1 MEETKGAM
9 DSQILL
15 RTGVAICI
23 IASLVSFL
31 ISFIGGIFIFLVIV
45 TAFYGISFFAVKQKP
60 IGNLLR
66 GYVPPRT
73 KWCSKMEFDHIL
85 IPADVDESLE
95 RLYERV
101 ITEHINSWYSD
112 LSHDE
117 EFLQEM
123 RHLFRETTTEILT
136 RLTRI
141 DITETIL
148 NDIIPVALQHL
159 DGYLWAIKHCSMCE
173 VDLLLRQQ
181 TGDTKSSCLHSTW
194 LAFMGKDVH
203 PALASREAENDYIEN
218 LSEKLLPIILK
229 NKITKSRLAS
239 SITTAIL
246 TSTVL
251 QPLFD
256 LLCEPRNLNKL
267 LLLWFGPEP
276 VRKFD
281 ACPDPPVRLLLRFV
295 HAHSQPKPSALHVD
309 LSAILKDTSLL
320 YPFLQYL
327 KKNGGVNLLQF
338 CLAVED
344 FNKKMMVVDLKEEDL
359 VTLHKDAKQLYDTYI
374 KLGANNFIKFD
385 DDIIKDV
392 GNIINQGHKSIQKLR
407 TTPPLFRAYEQVY
420 NNLEDNLCPQF
431 HTSDEYLG
439 LVLGPR
445 LSECR
450 PAVKLKDEENNSK
463 SKKDSWLS
471 VMNPFKK
478 LNSSSESKS
487 VFYCSDQD
495 MDVSEYC
502 SEDLGFPEG
511 FKKSASASNLLEI
524 NSGLVKNQE
533 LSKSLD
539 FLDTVASIRDIQK
552 SKSCEILEN
561 HSGTEERRKSQ
572 TLPKLS
578 PKNPKKYFKHISVG
592 NHFGSKRFNIG
603 RKMSSVIAWKPQ
615 RKSSTTVKGRLSKM
629 KTEVMGSGPME
640 GSPEPDMDQAFDLS
654 ELEDSEDTANKG
666 NEVRDLSAWRVNIP
680 RLEPRNDPH
689 SGKACF
695 VFIIQVQR
703 IDMAS
708 QTDGDDL
715 EWSVNRQYHEFYSLQ
730 SALVQY
736 HGVFEDAKLPP
747 RSKLFGGKGLDVL
760 QSKQEPF
767 QDYLVKLLQKP
778 NLKKSDLLYTFLTS
792 KQEFNEAS
800 STNMF
805 KGVPKLTKEKG
816 QFLQSFINTYVA
828 STLSPPPKP
837 GRMDWE
843 EEMESLKKHPVYK
856 DNFSDHGLFKT
867 AALGPT
873 QTCSIVGLYDSIL
886 YLGVRLFKLSEP
898 WLKLLTGLRWI
909 IADSLNHLVHYM
921 LSSKLDDMINSG
933 RVAHIVSVIEES
945 IFDPPA
951 PQMELAE
958 IQQQTENTLQAFR
971 TYLPQA
977 LRSVL
982 GDKFNPSTKTLFN
995 VLQEPLLNKQLA
1007 YTLLETLL
1015 VKIFPEL
1022 RI

>member
-1 MEETKGAM
+1 MEETKGTQ
-9 DSQILL
+9 DSQILIK
-15 RTGVAICI
+15 TGLAICV

-31 ISFIGGIFIFLVIV
+31 ISFIGGIFIILVIAS
-45 TAFYGISFFAVKQKP
+45 AFYGISFFATKQKP

-66 GYVPPRT
+66 SYVPPRT

-85 IPADVDESLE
+85 IPADVDECLE

-123 RHLFRETTTEILT
+123 RHLFRDTTTEVLT

-148 NDIIPVALQHL
+148 HDIIPVAVQHL
-159 DGYLWAIKHCSMCE
+159 DNYLWAIKHCSMCE

-194 LAFMGKDVH
+194 LKFMGKDVH
-203 PALASREAENDYIEN
+203 PALASREAENEYIEN

-256 LLCEPRNLNKL
+256 LLCEPKNLNKL
-267 LLLWFGPEP
+267 LLLWFSPEP

-281 ACPDPPVRLLLRFV
+281 ACPDPPVRLLIRFI

-359 VTLHKDAKQLYDTYI
+359 VALHKDAKQLYDTYI

-385 DDIIKDV
+385 DEIIKDV
-392 GNIINQGHKSIQKLR
+392 GNIINQGHKNIQKLR

-445 LSECR
+445 LSDCK
-450 PAVKLKDEENNSK
+450 PSLKQKDEENS
-463 SKKDSWLS
+463 SKKS
-471 VMNPFKK
+471 
-478 LNSSSESKS
+478 NS
-487 VFYCSDQD
+487 
-495 MDVSEYC
+495 
-502 SEDLGFPEG
+502 
-511 FKKSASASNLLEI
+511 
-524 NSGLVKNQE
+524 
-533 LSKSLD
+533 
-539 FLDTVASIRDIQK
+539 
-552 SKSCEILEN
+552 
-561 HSGTEERRKSQ
+561 
-572 TLPKLS
+572 
-578 PKNPKKYFKHISVG
+578 
-592 NHFGSKRFNIG
+592 
-603 RKMSSVIAWKPQ
+603 
-615 RKSSTTVKGRLSKM
+615 TVKGRLSKM
-629 KTEVMGSGPME
+629 KTEVLGSGPME

-654 ELEDSEDTANKG
+654 ELDDSEDATYKD
-666 NEVRDLSAWRVNIP
+666 NEVRDLSAWRITLP
-680 RLEPRNDPH
+680 RLEPRNDPQT
-689 SGKACF
+689 GKACF

-715 EWSVNRQYHEFYSLQ
+715 EWNVERQYHEFYSLQ

-800 STNMF
+800 SSKMF
-805 KGVPKLTKEKG
+805 KGGTLKLTKEKG
-816 QFLQSFINTYVA
+816 QFLQSFINTYVV
-828 STLSPPPKP
+828 STQSPPPKP
-837 GRMDWE
+837 GRLNWE

-867 AALGPT
+867 ATLGPT
-873 QTCSIVGLYDSIL
+873 QTCSITGLYDTIL
-886 YLGVRLFKLSEP
+886 YLGLRLFKLSEP
-898 WLKLLTGLRWI
+898 WLRILTGLRWLTV
-909 IADSLNHLVHYM
+909 DSFNHLVHYL
-921 LSSKLDDMINSG
+921 LSSKLNSLLNSG
-933 RVAHIVSVIEES
+933 RVAHIISVIEES

-951 PQMELAE
+951 PEMELSE
-958 IQQQTENTLQAFR
+958 IQQQTKQTLEAFR

-982 GDKFNPSTKTLFN
+982 GDKYDPSTKTLFN

-1007 YTLLETLL
+1007 YTLLEILL
-1015 VKIFPEL
+1015 VKLFPEL

>member
-1 MEETKGAM
+1 MEETKGVQ
-9 DSQILL
+9 DSQILI
-15 RTGVAICI
+15 RAGVAICI
-23 IASLVSFL
+23 LATIVSFL
-31 ISFIGGIFIFLVIV
+31 ISFIGGIFIILVIGI
-45 TAFYGISFFAVKQKP
+45 AFYGISFFAVKQKP
-60 IGNLLR
+60 VGNLLR
-66 GYVPPRT
+66 SYVSPRT

-85 IPADVDESLE
+85 VPADVDESLE
-95 RLYERV
+95 RLFERV
-101 ITEHINSWYSD
+101 ITEHIYSWYSD

-123 RHLFRETTTEILT
+123 RQLFRETTTEILT
-136 RLTRI
+136 RLARI

-203 PALASREAENDYIEN
+203 PALASRETENDYIEN
-218 LSEKLLPIILK
+218 LSEKLFPIILK
-229 NKITKSRLAS
+229 NKITKSRLAT

-256 LLCEPRNLNKL
+256 LLCEPRHLNKL
-267 LLLWFGPEP
+267 LLLWFSPEP

-281 ACPDPPVRLLLRFV
+281 ACQDPPVRLLLRFI
-295 HAHSQPKPSALHVD
+295 HAHSHPKPSALHVD
-309 LSAILKDTSLL
+309 LSAILKDNLLL

-359 VTLHKDAKQLYDTYI
+359 ITLHKDAKQLYETYI

-392 GNIINQGHKSIQKLR
+392 GNIINQGHKNIQKLR

-445 LSECR
+445 LSESR
-450 PAVKLKDEENNSK
+450 PSIKIKDEENS
-463 SKKDSWLS
+463 
-471 VMNPFKK
+471 
-478 LNSSSESKS
+478 
-487 VFYCSDQD
+487 
-495 MDVSEYC
+495 
-502 SEDLGFPEG
+502 
-511 FKKSASASNLLEI
+511 
-524 NSGLVKNQE
+524 
-533 LSKSLD
+533 
-539 FLDTVASIRDIQK
+539 
-552 SKSCEILEN
+552 
-561 HSGTEERRKSQ
+561 
-572 TLPKLS
+572 
-578 PKNPKKYFKHISVG
+578 
-592 NHFGSKRFNIG
+592 SKRP
-603 RKMSSVIAWKPQ
+603 SA
-615 RKSSTTVKGRLSKM
+615 TVKGRLSKM
-629 KTEVMGSGPME
+629 KTDVLGSGPME

-654 ELEDSEDTANKG
+654 DMDIDPEDATTNA
-666 NEVRDLSAWRVNIP
+666 NEVRDLSAWRVEIP
-680 RLEPRNDPH
+680 RLEPRNDSQ

-708 QTDGDDL
+708 KTDGEDL
-715 EWSVNRQYHEFYSLQ
+715 EWSVDRQYHEFYSLQ

-767 QDYLVKLLQKP
+767 QDYIVKLLQKP
-778 NLKKSDLLYTFLTS
+778 NLKKSDLLYNFLTS

-800 STNMF
+800 FKMF
-805 KGVPKLTKEKG
+805 KGVPIKLTKEKG

-828 STLSPPPKP
+828 STQSPPPKP
-837 GRMDWE
+837 GRIDWE
-843 EEMESLKKHPVYK
+843 EEIESLKKHPVYK
-856 DNFSDHGLFKT
+856 DNFSDHGLFKSAT
-867 AALGPT
+867 LGPT
-873 QTCSIVGLYDSIL
+873 QTCSIVGLYDTIL
-886 YLGVRLFKLSEP
+886 FLGLRLFKLSEP
-898 WLKLLTGLRWI
+898 WLRLLTGLRWI
-909 IADSLNHLVHYM
+909 VADSLNHVVHYL

-933 RVAHIVSVIEES
+933 RVAHIISVIEES

-951 PQMELAE
+951 PEMELSE
-958 IQQQTENTLQAFR
+958 IQQQTENTLKAFR
-971 TYLPQA
+971 IYLPQA

-982 GDKFNPSTKTLFN
+982 GDKFDPSTKTLFN
-995 VLQEPLLNKQLA
+995 LLQEPLLNKQLA

>member
-1 MEETKGAM
+1 MEETKGVQ
-9 DSQILL
+9 DSQILI
-15 RTGVAICI
+15 RAGVAICI
-23 IASLVSFL
+23 LATIVSFL
-31 ISFIGGIFIFLVIV
+31 ISFIGGIFIILVIGI
-45 TAFYGISFFAVKQKP
+45 AFYGISFFAVKQKP
-60 IGNLLR
+60 VGNLLR
-66 GYVPPRT
+66 SYVSPRT

-85 IPADVDESLE
+85 VPADVDESLE
-95 RLYERV
+95 RLFERV
-101 ITEHINSWYSD
+101 ITEHIYSWYSD

-123 RHLFRETTTEILT
+123 RQLFRETTTEILT
-136 RLTRI
+136 RLARI

-218 LSEKLLPIILK
+218 LSEKLFPIILK
-229 NKITKSRLAS
+229 NKITKSRLAT

-256 LLCEPRNLNKL
+256 LLCEPRHLNKL
-267 LLLWFGPEP
+267 LLLWFSPEP

-281 ACPDPPVRLLLRFV
+281 ACQDPPVRLLLRFI
-295 HAHSQPKPSALHVD
+295 HAHSHPKPSALHVD
-309 LSAILKDTSLL
+309 LSAILKDNLLL

-359 VTLHKDAKQLYDTYI
+359 ITLHKDAKQLYDTYI

-392 GNIINQGHKSIQKLR
+392 GNIINQGHKNIQKLR

-445 LSECR
+445 LSESR
-450 PAVKLKDEENNSK
+450 PSIKLKDEENSSK
-463 SKKDSWLS
+463 TKKDSWLS
-471 VMNPFKK
+471 VINPFKK
-478 LNSSSESKS
+478 LHSSESKS
-487 VFYCSDQD
+487 VFYSSDQD
-495 MDVSEYC
+495 IDVSEYC
-502 SEDLGFPEG
+502 SEDLGLPNG
-511 FKKSASASNLLEI
+511 FKKSASASNLLDI
-524 NSGLVKNQE
+524 DGGLEKSKNMT
-533 LSKSLD
+533 KSLE
-539 FLDTVASIRDIQK
+539 FLDTTASMFESQM
-552 SKSCEILEN
+552 SNSCEKLDVPDFIPGK
-561 HSGTEERRKSQ
+561 SKSQ

-578 PKNPKKYFKHISVG
+578 PQTAKKYFKSISMG
-592 NHFGSKRFNIG
+592 AHFGSKRFHLG
-603 RKMSSVIAWKPQ
+603 RKMSSVMAWSPQ
-615 RKSSTTVKGRLSKM
+615 RRPSATVKGRLSKM
-629 KTEVMGSGPME
+629 KTDVLGSGPME

-654 ELEDSEDTANKG
+654 DMDIDPEDATTNA
-666 NEVRDLSAWRVNIP
+666 NEVRDLSAWRVEIP
-680 RLEPRNDPH
+680 RLEPRNDSQ

-708 QTDGDDL
+708 KTDGEDL
-715 EWSVNRQYHEFYSLQ
+715 EWSVDRQYHEFYSLQ

-767 QDYLVKLLQKP
+767 QDYIVKLLQKP
-778 NLKKSDLLYTFLTS
+778 NLKKSDLLYNFLTS

-800 STNMF
+800 FKMF
-805 KGVPKLTKEKG
+805 KGVPIKLTKEKG

-828 STLSPPPKP
+828 STQSPPPKP
-837 GRMDWE
+837 GRLDWE
-843 EEMESLKKHPVYK
+843 EEIESLKKHPVYK
-856 DNFSDHGLFKT
+856 
-867 AALGPT
+867 
-873 QTCSIVGLYDSIL
+873 
-886 YLGVRLFKLSEP
+886 
-898 WLKLLTGLRWI
+898 
-909 IADSLNHLVHYM
+909 
-921 LSSKLDDMINSG
+921 
-933 RVAHIVSVIEES
+933 
-945 IFDPPA
+945 
-951 PQMELAE
+951 
-958 IQQQTENTLQAFR
+958 
-971 TYLPQA
+971 
-977 LRSVL
+977 
-982 GDKFNPSTKTLFN
+982 
-995 VLQEPLLNKQLA
+995 
-1007 YTLLETLL
+1007 
-1015 VKIFPEL
+1015 
-1022 RI
+1022 

>member
-1 MEETKGAM
+1 MDEVKEGQ
-9 DSQILL
+9 DSQILI
-15 RTGVAICI
+15 RTGLAICI
-23 IASLVSFL
+23 GALLVSFI
-31 ISFIGGIFIFLVIV
+31 ISFIGGIFIFLVIGSAAYV
-45 TAFYGISFFAVKQKP
+45 MSIYAGKQKP

-66 GYVPPRT
+66 SYAPART

-101 ITEHINSWYSD
+101 ITEHINSWYSE

-117 EFLQEM
+117 EFIQEI
-123 RHLFRETTTEILT
+123 RHLFRDTTTEVLT
-136 RLTRI
+136 RLTRV

-148 NDIIPVALQHL
+148 NDIIPVAIQHL
-159 DGYLWAIKHCSMCE
+159 DSYLWAVKHCSMCE

-181 TGDTKSSCLHSTW
+181 TGDPVSNCLHSTW

-203 PALASREAENDYIEN
+203 PALASREAENEYIEN
-218 LSEKLLPIILK
+218 LSERLLPIILK

-239 SITTAIL
+239 SVTTSIL
-246 TSTVL
+246 TTTVL

-256 LLCEPRNLNKL
+256 LLCEPKHLNKL

-276 VRKFD
+276 VRIFGV
-281 ACPDPPVRLLLRFV
+281 CQDPPVRLLLRFI

-309 LSAILKDTSLL
+309 LSAILKDTTLL

-344 FNKKMMVVDLKEEDL
+344 FNKKMMVVDLKEEAL
-359 VTLHKDAKQLYDTYI
+359 VVLHKDAKQLYDTYI

-385 DDIIKDV
+385 DDIIKDIA
-392 GNIINQGHKSIQKLR
+392 NIINQGHKNIQKLR

-420 NNLEDNLCPQF
+420 NNLQDNLCPQF
-431 HTSDEYLG
+431 HKSDEYLG
-439 LVLGPR
+439 LVVGPR

-450 PAVKLKDEENNSK
+450 PPIKQKDEDSSN
-463 SKKDSWLS
+463 KKQ
-471 VMNPFKK
+471 
-478 LNSSSESKS
+478 SS
-487 VFYCSDQD
+487 
-495 MDVSEYC
+495 
-502 SEDLGFPEG
+502 
-511 FKKSASASNLLEI
+511 
-524 NSGLVKNQE
+524 
-533 LSKSLD
+533 
-539 FLDTVASIRDIQK
+539 
-552 SKSCEILEN
+552 
-561 HSGTEERRKSQ
+561 
-572 TLPKLS
+572 
-578 PKNPKKYFKHISVG
+578 
-592 NHFGSKRFNIG
+592 
-603 RKMSSVIAWKPQ
+603 
-615 RKSSTTVKGRLSKM
+615 TVKGRLSRM
-629 KTEVMGSGPME
+629 KSDVLGSGPME
-640 GSPEPDMDQAFDLS
+640 GSPEPDMDQAFDMS
-654 ELEDSEDTANKG
+654 EMDDSEENSNKDS
-666 NEVRDLSAWRVNIP
+666 EVRDLSAWRVTLP
-680 RLEPRNDPH
+680 RLEPRNDPQ
-689 SGKACF
+689 SGKAFF

-708 QTDGDDL
+708 QTDGEDL
-715 EWSVNRQYHEFYSLQ
+715 EWSVERQYTEFYSLQ

-800 STNMF
+800 SSKMF
-805 KGVPKLTKEKG
+805 KGGSLKLTKEKG

-828 STLSPPPKP
+828 STQSPPPKP
-837 GRMDWE
+837 GRLDWE
-843 EEMESLKKHPVYK
+843 EQLEILKNHPIYK
-856 DNFSDHGLFKT
+856 DNFSEHGLFKSAT
-867 AALGPT
+867 LGPT
-873 QTCSIVGLYDSIL
+873 LTCSITGLYDTLL
-886 YLGVRLFKLSEP
+886 YLSLRLFRLSEP
-898 WLKLLTGLRWI
+898 WLRILTGLRWI
-909 IADSLNHLVHYM
+909 VADSVNHLVHYL
-921 LSSKLDDMINSG
+921 LSSKIDSLLNSG
-933 RVAHIVSVIEES
+933 RVAHILGVIEES

-951 PQMELAE
+951 PELELAE
-958 IQQQTENTLQAFR
+958 IQQQTKETLQAFR
-971 TYLPQA
+971 TYLPGL
-977 LRSVL
+977 LRTVL
-982 GDKFNPSTKTLFN
+982 GSRFDPSTQTLFN
-995 VLQEPLLNKQLA
+995 VVQEPLLNKQLA

>member
-1 MEETKGAM
+1 
-9 DSQILL
+9 
-15 RTGVAICI
+15 
-23 IASLVSFL
+23 
-31 ISFIGGIFIFLVIV
+31 
-45 TAFYGISFFAVKQKP
+45 
-60 IGNLLR
+60 
-66 GYVPPRT
+66 
-73 KWCSKMEFDHIL
+73 MEFDHIL

-463 SKKDSWLS
+463 
-471 VMNPFKK
+471 
-478 LNSSSESKS
+478 
-487 VFYCSDQD
+487 
-495 MDVSEYC
+495 
-502 SEDLGFPEG
+502 
-511 FKKSASASNLLEI
+511 
-524 NSGLVKNQE
+524 
-533 LSKSLD
+533 
-539 FLDTVASIRDIQK
+539 
-552 SKSCEILEN
+552 
-561 HSGTEERRKSQ
+561 
-572 TLPKLS
+572 
-578 PKNPKKYFKHISVG
+578 
-592 NHFGSKRFNIG
+592 
-603 RKMSSVIAWKPQ
+603 
-615 RKSSTTVKGRLSKM
+615 KSSTTVKGRLSKM

>member
-1 MEETKGAM
+1 MDEVKEGQ
-9 DSQILL
+9 DSQILI
-15 RTGVAICI
+15 RTGLAICI
-23 IASLVSFL
+23 GALLVSFI
-31 ISFIGGIFIFLVIV
+31 ISFIGGIFIFLVIGSAAYV
-45 TAFYGISFFAVKQKP
+45 MSIYAGKQKP

-66 GYVPPRT
+66 SYAPART

-101 ITEHINSWYSD
+101 ITEHINSWYSE

-117 EFLQEM
+117 EFIQEI
-123 RHLFRETTTEILT
+123 RHLFRDTTTEVLT
-136 RLTRI
+136 RLTRV

-148 NDIIPVALQHL
+148 NDIIPVAIQHL
-159 DGYLWAIKHCSMCE
+159 DSYLWAVKHCSMCE

-181 TGDTKSSCLHSTW
+181 TGDPVSNCLHSTW

-203 PALASREAENDYIEN
+203 PALASREAENEYIEN
-218 LSEKLLPIILK
+218 LSERLLPIILK

-239 SITTAIL
+239 SVTTSIL
-246 TSTVL
+246 TTTVL

-256 LLCEPRNLNKL
+256 LLCEPKHLNKL

-276 VRKFD
+276 VRIFGV
-281 ACPDPPVRLLLRFV
+281 CQNPPVRLLLRFI

-309 LSAILKDTSLL
+309 LSAILKDTTLL

-344 FNKKMMVVDLKEEDL
+344 FNKKMMVVDLKEEAL
-359 VTLHKDAKQLYDTYI
+359 VVLHKDAKQLYDTYI

-385 DDIIKDV
+385 DDIIKDIA
-392 GNIINQGHKSIQKLR
+392 NIINQGHKNIQKLR

-420 NNLEDNLCPQF
+420 NNLQDNLCPQF
-431 HTSDEYLG
+431 HKSDEYLG
-439 LVLGPR
+439 LVVGPR

-450 PAVKLKDEENNSK
+450 PPIKQKDEDSSN
-463 SKKDSWLS
+463 KKQ
-471 VMNPFKK
+471 
-478 LNSSSESKS
+478 SS
-487 VFYCSDQD
+487 
-495 MDVSEYC
+495 
-502 SEDLGFPEG
+502 
-511 FKKSASASNLLEI
+511 
-524 NSGLVKNQE
+524 
-533 LSKSLD
+533 
-539 FLDTVASIRDIQK
+539 
-552 SKSCEILEN
+552 
-561 HSGTEERRKSQ
+561 
-572 TLPKLS
+572 
-578 PKNPKKYFKHISVG
+578 
-592 NHFGSKRFNIG
+592 
-603 RKMSSVIAWKPQ
+603 
-615 RKSSTTVKGRLSKM
+615 TVKGRLSRM
-629 KTEVMGSGPME
+629 KSDVLGSGPME

-654 ELEDSEDTANKG
+654 EMDDSEENSKDS
-666 NEVRDLSAWRVNIP
+666 EVRDLSAWRVTLP
-680 RLEPRNDPH
+680 RLEPRNDPQ
-689 SGKACF
+689 SGKAFF

-708 QTDGDDL
+708 QTDGEDL
-715 EWSVNRQYHEFYSLQ
+715 EWSVERQYTEFYSLQ

-800 STNMF
+800 SSKMF
-805 KGVPKLTKEKG
+805 KGGSLKLTKEKG

-828 STLSPPPKP
+828 STQSPPPKP
-837 GRMDWE
+837 GRLDWE
-843 EEMESLKKHPVYK
+843 EQLETLKNHPIYK
-856 DNFSDHGLFKT
+856 DNFSEHGLFKSAT
-867 AALGPT
+867 LGPT
-873 QTCSIVGLYDSIL
+873 LTCSITGLYDTLL
-886 YLGVRLFKLSEP
+886 YLSLRLFRLSEP
-898 WLKLLTGLRWI
+898 WLRILTGLRWI
-909 IADSLNHLVHYM
+909 VADSVNHLVHYL
-921 LSSKLDDMINSG
+921 LSSKIDSLLNSG
-933 RVAHIVSVIEES
+933 RVAHILGVIEES

-951 PQMELAE
+951 PELELAE
-958 IQQQTENTLQAFR
+958 IQQQTKETLQAFR
-971 TYLPQA
+971 TYLPGL
-977 LRSVL
+977 LRTVL
-982 GDKFNPSTKTLFN
+982 GSRFDPSTQTLFN
-995 VLQEPLLNKQLA
+995 VVQEPLLNKQLA

>member
-1 MEETKGAM
+1 MEETKGAQ
-9 DSQILL
+9 DSQILI
-15 RTGVAICI
+15 RTGLAVCI
-23 IASLVSFL
+23 GALLVSFV
-31 ISFIGGIFIFLVIV
+31 ISFIGGIFIILVIAA
-45 TAFYGISFFAVKQKP
+45 AFYGISFFAGKQKP

-66 GYVPPRT
+66 SYVHPRT

-117 EFLQEM
+117 EFMQEM
-123 RHLFRETTTEILT
+123 RHLFRDTSTEVLT

-148 NDIIPVALQHL
+148 SDVIPVAVQHL
-159 DGYLWAIKHCSMCE
+159 DTYLWAVKHCSMCE
-173 VDLLLRQQ
+173 IDLLLRQQ

-203 PALASREAENDYIEN
+203 PALASREAENEYIEN

-256 LLCEPRNLNKL
+256 LLCEPKNLNKL

-276 VRKFD
+276 VRMFD
-281 ACPDPPVRLLLRFV
+281 ACRDPPVRLLLRFV

-309 LSAILKDTSLL
+309 LSAILKDTALL

-385 DDIIKDV
+385 DEIIKDI
-392 GNIINQGHKSIQKLR
+392 GNIVNQGHKNIQKLR

-420 NNLEDNLCPQF
+420 NNLQDNLCPQF
-431 HTSDEYLG
+431 HKSDEYLG

-450 PAVKLKDEENNSK
+450 PSMKQKDEENN
-463 SKKDSWLS
+463 
-471 VMNPFKK
+471 
-478 LNSSSESKS
+478 
-487 VFYCSDQD
+487 C
-495 MDVSEYC
+495 
-502 SEDLGFPEG
+502 
-511 FKKSASASNLLEI
+511 KKS
-524 NSGLVKNQE
+524 NS
-533 LSKSLD
+533 
-539 FLDTVASIRDIQK
+539 
-552 SKSCEILEN
+552 
-561 HSGTEERRKSQ
+561 
-572 TLPKLS
+572 
-578 PKNPKKYFKHISVG
+578 
-592 NHFGSKRFNIG
+592 
-603 RKMSSVIAWKPQ
+603 
-615 RKSSTTVKGRLSKM
+615 TVKGRLSKM
-629 KTEVMGSGPME
+629 KTEVVGSGPIE
-640 GSPEPDMDQAFDLS
+640 GSPEPEMDQAFDLS
-654 ELEDSEDTANKG
+654 ELEDSEDATNK
-666 NEVRDLSAWRVNIP
+666 NSEVRDLSAWRVTLP
-680 RLEPRNDPH
+680 RLEPRNDPQ

-715 EWSVNRQYHEFYSLQ
+715 EWSVERQYTEFYSLQ

-778 NLKKSDLLYTFLTS
+778 NLKKSDLLFTFLTS
-792 KQEFNEAS
+792 KQEFNEAAS
-800 STNMF
+800 SKMF
-805 KGVPKLTKEKG
+805 KGGTLKLTKEKG

-828 STLSPPPKP
+828 STQSPPPKP
-837 GRMDWE
+837 GRLDWE

-856 DNFSDHGLFKT
+856 DNFSDNGLFKT
-867 AALGPT
+867 ATLGPT
-873 QTCSIVGLYDSIL
+873 QTCSITGLYDTLL
-886 YLGVRLFKLSEP
+886 YLSLRLFKLSEP
-898 WLKLLTGLRWI
+898 WLRLLTGLKWI
-909 IADSLNHLVHYM
+909 TADSINHIVHYL
-921 LSSKLDDMINSG
+921 LSSKLDSLLNSG
-933 RVAHIVSVIEES
+933 RVAHILSVIEES

-951 PQMELAE
+951 PQMELSE
-958 IQQQTENTLQAFR
+958 IQLQTKQTLEAFR
-971 TYLPQA
+971 TYLPQP
-977 LRSVL
+977 LRTVL
-982 GDKFNPSTKTLFN
+982 GENFDPSTKTLFN

-1015 VKIFPEL
+1015 VKLFPEL

>member
-1 MEETKGAM
+1 MDEVKEGQ
-9 DSQILL
+9 DSQILI
-15 RTGVAICI
+15 RTGLAICI
-23 IASLVSFL
+23 GSLLVSFI
-31 ISFIGGIFIFLVIV
+31 ISFIGGIFIFLAIGSAAYVMSIY
-45 TAFYGISFFAVKQKP
+45 AGKQKP

-66 GYVPPRT
+66 SYAPART

-101 ITEHINSWYSD
+101 ITEHINSWYSE

-117 EFLQEM
+117 EFIQEI
-123 RHLFRETTTEILT
+123 RHLFRDTTTEVLT
-136 RLTRI
+136 RLTRV

-148 NDIIPVALQHL
+148 NDIIPVAIQHL
-159 DGYLWAIKHCSMCE
+159 DSYLWAVKHCSMCE

-181 TGDTKSSCLHSTW
+181 TGDPVSNCLHSTW

-203 PALASREAENDYIEN
+203 PALASREAENEYIEN
-218 LSEKLLPIILK
+218 LSERLLPIILK

-239 SITTAIL
+239 SVTTSIL
-246 TSTVL
+246 TTTVL

-256 LLCEPRNLNKL
+256 LLCEPKHLNKL

-276 VRKFD
+276 VRIFGV
-281 ACPDPPVRLLLRFV
+281 CQDPPVRLLLRFI

-309 LSAILKDTSLL
+309 LSAILKDTTLL

-344 FNKKMMVVDLKEEDL
+344 FNKKMMVVDLKEEAL
-359 VTLHKDAKQLYDTYI
+359 VALHKDAKQLYDTYI

-392 GNIINQGHKSIQKLR
+392 ANIINQGYKNIQKLR

-420 NNLEDNLCPQF
+420 NNLQDNLCPQF
-431 HTSDEYLG
+431 HKSDEYLG
-439 LVLGPR
+439 LVVGPR

-450 PAVKLKDEENNSK
+450 PPIKQKDEDSSN
-463 SKKDSWLS
+463 KKQ
-471 VMNPFKK
+471 
-478 LNSSSESKS
+478 SS
-487 VFYCSDQD
+487 
-495 MDVSEYC
+495 
-502 SEDLGFPEG
+502 
-511 FKKSASASNLLEI
+511 
-524 NSGLVKNQE
+524 
-533 LSKSLD
+533 
-539 FLDTVASIRDIQK
+539 
-552 SKSCEILEN
+552 
-561 HSGTEERRKSQ
+561 
-572 TLPKLS
+572 
-578 PKNPKKYFKHISVG
+578 
-592 NHFGSKRFNIG
+592 
-603 RKMSSVIAWKPQ
+603 
-615 RKSSTTVKGRLSKM
+615 TVKGRLSRM
-629 KTEVMGSGPME
+629 KSDVLGSGPME

-654 ELEDSEDTANKG
+654 EMDDSEENSNKDS
-666 NEVRDLSAWRVNIP
+666 EVRDLSAWRVTLP
-680 RLEPRNDPH
+680 RLEPRNDPQ
-689 SGKACF
+689 SGKAFF

-708 QTDGDDL
+708 QTDGEDL
-715 EWSVNRQYHEFYSLQ
+715 EWSVERQYTEFYSLQ

-800 STNMF
+800 SSKMF
-805 KGVPKLTKEKG
+805 KGGSLKLTKEKG

-828 STLSPPPKP
+828 STQSPPPKP
-837 GRMDWE
+837 GRLDWE
-843 EEMESLKKHPVYK
+843 EQLEILKNHPIYK
-856 DNFSDHGLFKT
+856 DNFSEHGLFKSAT
-867 AALGPT
+867 LGPT
-873 QTCSIVGLYDSIL
+873 LTCSITGLYDTLL
-886 YLGVRLFKLSEP
+886 YLSLRLFRLSEP
-898 WLKLLTGLRWI
+898 WLRILTGLRWI
-909 IADSLNHLVHYM
+909 VADSVNHLVHYL
-921 LSSKLDDMINSG
+921 LSSKIDSLLNSG
-933 RVAHIVSVIEES
+933 RVAHILGVIEES

-951 PQMELAE
+951 PELELAE
-958 IQQQTENTLQAFR
+958 IQQQTKETLQAFR
-971 TYLPQA
+971 TYLPGL
-977 LRSVL
+977 LRTIL
-982 GDKFNPSTKTLFN
+982 GSRFDPSTQTLFN
-995 VLQEPLLNKQLA
+995 VVQEPLLNKQLA

>member
-1 MEETKGAM
+1 MDEVKEGQ
-9 DSQILL
+9 DSQILI
-15 RTGVAICI
+15 RTGLAICI
-23 IASLVSFL
+23 GSLLVSFI
-31 ISFIGGIFIFLVIV
+31 ISFIGGIFIFLAIGSAAYVMSIY
-45 TAFYGISFFAVKQKP
+45 AGKQKP

-66 GYVPPRT
+66 SYAPART

-101 ITEHINSWYSD
+101 ITEHINSWYSE

-117 EFLQEM
+117 EFIQEI
-123 RHLFRETTTEILT
+123 RHLFRDTTTEVLT
-136 RLTRI
+136 RLTRV

-148 NDIIPVALQHL
+148 NDIIPVAIQHL
-159 DGYLWAIKHCSMCE
+159 DSYLWAVKHCSMCE

-181 TGDTKSSCLHSTW
+181 TGDPVSNCLHSTW

-203 PALASREAENDYIEN
+203 PALASREAENEYIEN
-218 LSEKLLPIILK
+218 LSERLLPIILK

-239 SITTAIL
+239 SVTTSIL
-246 TSTVL
+246 TTTVL

-256 LLCEPRNLNKL
+256 LLCEPKHLNKL

-276 VRKFD
+276 VRIFGV
-281 ACPDPPVRLLLRFV
+281 CQDPPVRLLLRFI

-309 LSAILKDTSLL
+309 LSAILKDTTLL

-344 FNKKMMVVDLKEEDL
+344 FNKKMMVVDLKEEAL
-359 VTLHKDAKQLYDTYI
+359 VALHKDAKQLYDTYI

-392 GNIINQGHKSIQKLR
+392 ANIINQGYKNIQKLR

-420 NNLEDNLCPQF
+420 NNLQDNLCPQF
-431 HTSDEYLG
+431 HKSDEYLG
-439 LVLGPR
+439 LVVGPR

-450 PAVKLKDEENNSK
+450 PPIKQKDEDSSN
-463 SKKDSWLS
+463 KKQ
-471 VMNPFKK
+471 
-478 LNSSSESKS
+478 SS
-487 VFYCSDQD
+487 
-495 MDVSEYC
+495 
-502 SEDLGFPEG
+502 
-511 FKKSASASNLLEI
+511 
-524 NSGLVKNQE
+524 
-533 LSKSLD
+533 
-539 FLDTVASIRDIQK
+539 
-552 SKSCEILEN
+552 
-561 HSGTEERRKSQ
+561 
-572 TLPKLS
+572 
-578 PKNPKKYFKHISVG
+578 
-592 NHFGSKRFNIG
+592 
-603 RKMSSVIAWKPQ
+603 
-615 RKSSTTVKGRLSKM
+615 TVKGRLSRM
-629 KTEVMGSGPME
+629 KSDVLGSGPME

-654 ELEDSEDTANKG
+654 EMDDSEENSNKDS
-666 NEVRDLSAWRVNIP
+666 EVRDLSAWRVTLP
-680 RLEPRNDPH
+680 RLEPRNDPQ
-689 SGKACF
+689 SGKAFF

-708 QTDGDDL
+708 QTDGEDL
-715 EWSVNRQYHEFYSLQ
+715 EWSVERQYTEFYSLQ

-800 STNMF
+800 SSKMF
-805 KGVPKLTKEKG
+805 KGGSLKLTKEKG

-828 STLSPPPKP
+828 STQSPPPKP
-837 GRMDWE
+837 GRLDWE
-843 EEMESLKKHPVYK
+843 EQLEILKNHPIYK
-856 DNFSDHGLFKT
+856 DNFSEHGLFKSAT
-867 AALGPT
+867 LGPT
-873 QTCSIVGLYDSIL
+873 LTCSITGLYDTLL
-886 YLGVRLFKLSEP
+886 YLSLRLFRLSEP
-898 WLKLLTGLRWI
+898 WLRILTGLRWI
-909 IADSLNHLVHYM
+909 VADSVNHLVHYL
-921 LSSKLDDMINSG
+921 LSSKIDSLLNSG
-933 RVAHIVSVIEES
+933 RVANILGVIEES

-951 PQMELAE
+951 PELELAE
-958 IQQQTENTLQAFR
+958 IQQQTKETLQAFR
-971 TYLPQA
+971 TYLPGL
-977 LRSVL
+977 LRTIL
-982 GDKFNPSTKTLFN
+982 GSRFDPSTQTLFN
-995 VLQEPLLNKQLA
+995 VVQEPLLNKQLA